1 MKLIRNQTS
10 HVRSKSFTARS
21 EASKQKG
28 TDTPGLEAREIKAN
42 VLLQKALDLH
52 SWTLE
57 QPTGAEERVWD
68 WIQRSYGLNSLKG
81 LYRGV
86 L

>member
-1 MKLIRNQTS
+1 M
-10 HVRSKSFTARS
+10 
-21 EASKQKG
+21 
-28 TDTPGLEAREIKAN
+28 KAN
-42 VLLQKALDLH
+42 VLLQKALDLN